1 MATIEYPFEPIATRR
16 RMVWPRGAHVA
27 VIVTVALE
35 CWDLHP
41 APGSYGGPQVL
52 PIPIPPG
59 IPDFPNYTWRE
70 YGHRVGIWRV
80 FDVLDRHGIKASCPI
95 NTEYVRRFPSVIAA
109 AQKRGWEFVAHSA
122 LQSDVLSRFA
132 DDRPAEEKFLA
143 GVFRDYAA
151 LLGERPRGWISPAFS
166 QSPNTLSIVAG
177 LGIRWFSDFGN
188 DDQPYRLKVD
198 GRELLCIPQDMEFP
212 DLSLLLRRN
221 YTAREYEDT
230 LKEQFR
236 VLFDEGAD
244 QARLMNLIIHPY
256 ALGRAEKIRSVDRV
270 LTFMRKHKKVWFPRR
285 DEIADWY
292 LSGDAFPAAKAA
304 AARKRSR

>member
-1 MATIEYPFEPIATRR
+1 MATIEYPFDPIVTRR
-16 RMVWPRGAHVA
+16 TMTWPRGAHVA

-59 IPDFPNYTWRE
+59 IPDYPNFTWRE
-70 YGHRVGIWRV
+70 YGQRIGIWRV

-95 NTEYVRRFPSVIAA
+95 NTEYARRFPLVIDAA
-109 AQKRGWEFVAHSA
+109 KKRGWEFVAHSA
-122 LQSDVLSRFA
+122 LQSDLLSKFA
-132 DDRPAEEKFLA
+132 NDRAAEEKFIA
-143 GVFRDYAA
+143 AVFRDFAE

-166 QSPNTLSIVAG
+166 QSPNTLSILAE

-188 DDQPYRLKVD
+188 DDQPYRLTVD
-198 GRELLCIPQDMEFP
+198 GREVLCIPQDMEFP
-212 DLSLLLRRN
+212 DLSLLLRKN
-221 YTAREYEDT
+221 FTTREYEET
-230 LKEQFR
+230 LKEQFS
-236 VLFDEGAD
+236 VLYAEGAT

-270 LTFMRKHKKVWFPRR
+270 LAFMRKHGKVWFPLR

-292 LSGDAFPAAKAA
+292 LSGAAFPAGKA
-304 AARKRSR
+304 RSAGKKSR